1 MRNGVFCKV
10 INKLNGV
17 AYNDIVWLGFVWLA
31 LATLWTELFAVGECT
46 IGDFDALDEDLC
58 PNGLSLTK
66 SSEFSGSSTIAR

>member
-17 AYNDIVWLGFVWLA
+17 AYNDILWLGFMRLA
-31 LATLWTELFAVGECT
+31 LVTLWTELFAVGECPV
-46 IGDFDALDEDLC
+46 GAFDAFDEDLR

-66 SSEFSGSSTIAR
+66 STEFSGSSIIAR